1 MIILTGYKGFIG
13 QAFEKRFDSENIYR
27 VEQSGAFDFLDQY
40 DKWDEVE
47 MILHQGAI
55 SSTTETDV
63 NKIHKYNVE
72 FSIRLFE
79 KAIEHSIPVKY
90 ASSAS
95 VYGKIHSDFGYLK
108 KTINPLNFYALSKA
122 TVDYWVLD
130 HMDEFEQV
138 QGFRYFNVYGEG
150 EEHKGDQASPIS
162 KFTLQAKQNKVIKIF
177 EESEYAFRDFVWVE
191 DVVDVVL
198 DNTAGSGIYDVGTG
212 NPISFLEIAEL
223 IAKKEGAEIEV
234 IPFPKHLEGKYQ
246 EYTCADTSWYQHDY
260 LSVSEY
266 MGIS

>member
-1 MIILTGYKGFIG
+1 MIILTGYQGFIG
-13 QAFEKRFDSENIYR
+13 QAFEKKIDPENLYR
-27 VEQSGAFDFLDQY
+27 VEKDGAFDFLNQY

-72 FSIRLFE
+72 FSIALFE
-79 KAIEHSIPVKY
+79 KAIEYSIPVKY

-95 VYGKIHSDFGYLK
+95 VYGKIHSEYGYLK
-108 KTINPLNFYALSKA
+108 GTINPLNFYALSKA

-138 QGFRYFNVYGEG
+138 QGFRYFNVYGDG

-162 KFTLQAKQNKVIKIF
+162 KFTKQARETKVIKIF
-177 EESEYAFRDFVWVE
+177 EDSEYAFRDFVSVN

-212 NPISFLEIAEL
+212 NPISFQEVAEL

-246 EYTCADTSWYQHDY
+246 EYTCADTSWYSHDY
-260 LSVSEY
+260 TSVLEY
-266 MGIS
+266 IGMS

>member
-1 MIILTGYKGFIG
+1 MIILTGYQGFIG
-13 QAFEKRFDSENIYR
+13 QAFEKRIDPENLYR
-27 VEQSGAFDFLDQY
+27 VEKDGAFDFLNQY

-72 FSIRLFE
+72 FSIALFE
-79 KAIEHSIPVKY
+79 KAIEYSIPVKY

-95 VYGKIHSDFGYLK
+95 VYGKIHSEYGYLK
-108 KTINPLNFYALSKA
+108 GTINPLNFYALSKA

-138 QGFRYFNVYGEG
+138 QGFRYFNVYGDG

-162 KFTLQAKQNKVIKIF
+162 KFTKQARETKVIKIF
-177 EESEYAFRDFVWVE
+177 EDSEYAFRDFVCVD

-212 NPISFLEIAEL
+212 NPISFQEVAEL
-223 IAKKEGAEIEV
+223 IAKKEEAEIEV

-246 EYTCADTSWYQHDY
+246 EYTCADNSWYQHDY
-260 LSVSEY
+260 TTVSSY

>member
-1 MIILTGYKGFIG
+1 MIILTGYQGFIG
-13 QAFEKRFDSENIYR
+13 QAFQKRLDPENLYR
-27 VEQSGAFDFLDQY
+27 IEQSGAFDFLSQY

-47 MILHQGAI
+47 MIIHQGAI

-72 FSIRLFE
+72 FSIGLFE

-108 KTINPLNFYALSKA
+108 KTINPLNFYALSKT

-130 HMDEFEQV
+130 HMDEFEHI

-150 EEHKGDQASPIS
+150 EEQKGDQASPIS

-246 EYTCADTSWYQHDY
+246 EYTCADTSWYSHNYSEVSHY
-260 LSVSEY
+260 LHTK
-266 MGIS
+266 

>member
-1 MIILTGYKGFIG
+1 MYKRQATRIGAAIAKKLSGPNKEIIIHYNKSKSKAESLKKELQRKGT
-13 QAFEKRFDSENIYR
+13 KIYL
-27 VEQSGAFDFLDQY
+27 VKGDLS
-40 DKWDEVE
+40 K
-47 MILHQGAI
+47 
-55 SSTTETDV
+55 ETDV

-72 FSIRLFE
+72 FSIALFE
-79 KAIEHSIPVKY
+79 KAIEYSIPVKY

-95 VYGKIHSDFGYLK
+95 VYGKIHSEYGYLK

-130 HMDEFEQV
+130 NMDRFEQV

-162 KFTLQAKQNKVIKIF
+162 KFTLQAKQNKIIKIF
-177 EESEYAFRDFVWVE
+177 EESEYAFRDFVWVG

-212 NPISFLEIAEL
+212 DPKSFLEIAEL

-246 EYTCADTSWYQHDY
+246 EYTCADTSWYSHNY
-260 LSVSEY
+260 TSVLEY
-266 MGIS
+266 MGMS